1 MKTWMKTGKRS
12 VCPRVLLL
20 ALAAACAAHAAGLKY
35 WVEPCERPAEMG
47 CKSADPDLAQW
58 AMEAWQAASGG
69 KLSVE
74 RTTDKT
80 KAIIKIYWESGRAG
94 LYGETRGGDVFV
106 HSEPGEGLLREA
118 TVYLTCLHETGH
130 ALGLAH
136 TANFDDIMYN
146 FQYGGDIAEY
156 FGRYVRKLVRRE
168 DIRKYSGMSPND
180 KKRLAAGL

>member
-1 MKTWMKTGKRS
+1 MKTGIW
-12 VCPRVLLL
+12 VL
-20 ALAAACAAHAAGLKY
+20 ALAALAGRVQGAEVRY
-35 WVEPCERPAEMG
+35 WVAPCADSANTG
-47 CKSADPDLAQW
+47 CKSRDPELAQW
-58 AMEAWQAASGG
+58 AMEAWQTASDG
-69 KLSVE
+69 KLRAE
-74 RTTDKT
+74 RTTEKNQ
-80 KAIIKIYWESGRAG
+80 AIIRIYWVTGRAG

-106 HSEPGEGLLREA
+106 HSEPSEGLLREA

-130 ALGLAH
+130 ALGLGH

-180 KKRLAAGL
+180 KKRLSPNTGTVSRS

>member
-1 MKTWMKTGKRS
+1 MKIGKRS
-12 VCPRVLLL
+12 VCPRVF
-20 ALAAACAAHAAGLKY
+20 LAAGMVVWAAHGAGLKY
-35 WVEPCERPAEMG
+35 WVEPCARPAEMG
-47 CKSADPDLAQW
+47 CKSADPELAQW
-58 AMEAWQAASGG
+58 AMEAWQTASDG
-69 KLSVE
+69 KLHVE
-74 RTTDKT
+74 RTTEKSQ
-80 KAIIKIYWESGRAG
+80 AIIRIYWVTGRAG

-106 HSEPGEGLLREA
+106 RSEPGEGLLREA

-130 ALGLAH
+130 ALGLGH

-180 KKRLAAGL
+180 RKRLAAGL